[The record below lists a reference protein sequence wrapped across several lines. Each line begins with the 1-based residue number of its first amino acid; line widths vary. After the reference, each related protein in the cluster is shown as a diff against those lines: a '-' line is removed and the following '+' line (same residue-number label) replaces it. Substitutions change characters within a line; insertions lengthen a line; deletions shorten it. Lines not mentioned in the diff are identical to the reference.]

1 MQNSN
6 GGKVS
11 SYLQIVCS
19 LLQHNAVLLQS
30 RLLKTAQ
37 KFRIWLPDLMEGRF
51 CAEKKKK
58 VKTTS

>member
-19 LLQHNAVLLQS
+19 LLQHNAELAIAKQAVENCP
-30 RLLKTAQ
+30 K
-37 KFRIWLPDLMEGRF
+37 I
-51 CAEKKKK
+51 
-58 VKTTS
+58 